1 MGTNNLRLWKQIE
14 PELYVHATCRDTIS
28 SELQI
33 SSLRE
38 FSAAAARVSFNEY
51 FGEELDFEISIEE
64 GSLKLRIVATISGV
78 LIILSQ
84 YGNIRS
90 GLDYLCNDVRK
101 VLEYVKKPII
111 ESEYIS
117 DPIRVERRLG
127 VVGRVDKTLLDY
139 QKGRITL
146 EECRE
151 RLIRYFE
158 IIYESPHGKD
168 IADAMIA
175 YNDTKH
181 QDSTPWKD
189 FKRNIDRYGIV
200 PRNRNDE
207 RNRDDET
214 DDED

>member
-151 RLIRYFE
+151 IPRHILFPFFVGLREGGHRGRVTGRPILIASGGTSNMR
-158 IIYESPHGKD
+158 
-168 IADAMIA
+168 
-175 YNDTKH
+175 
-181 QDSTPWKD
+181 
-189 FKRNIDRYGIV
+189 
-200 PRNRNDE
+200 
-207 RNRDDET
+207 
-214 DDED
+214 